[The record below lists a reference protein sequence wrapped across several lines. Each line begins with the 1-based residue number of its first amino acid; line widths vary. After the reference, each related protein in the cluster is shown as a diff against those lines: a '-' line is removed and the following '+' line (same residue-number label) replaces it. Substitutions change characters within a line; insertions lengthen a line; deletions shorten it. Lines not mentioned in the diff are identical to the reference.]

1 MKFTDLKDL
10 SEPELVVK
18 SRELRQEVFTMRLQQ
33 ASSQLEK
40 PAKLRYLRRDIARIE
55 TRLSQITQRGS
66 K

>member
-1 MKFTDLKDL
+1 MKFSSLKDL
-10 SEPELVVK
+10 TAPELVAK

-55 TRLSQITQRGS
+55 TRLSQIQQQGS

>member
-1 MKFTDLKDL
+1 MKFSSLNDLTA
-10 SEPELVVK
+10 PELTAK
-18 SRELRQEVFTMRLQQ
+18 SRELRHEVFTMRLQQ

-55 TRLSQITQRGS
+55 TRLSQMQQQGS

>member
-55 TRLSQITQRGS
+55 TRLSQITQQGS